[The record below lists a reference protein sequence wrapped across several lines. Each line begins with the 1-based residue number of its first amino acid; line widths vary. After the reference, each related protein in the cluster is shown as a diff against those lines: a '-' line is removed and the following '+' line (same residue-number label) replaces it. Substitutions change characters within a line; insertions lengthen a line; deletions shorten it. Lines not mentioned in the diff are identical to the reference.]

1 MQAPLR
7 GLTPANSQIAC
18 SIQCSNLAQVV
29 VIRPIL
35 TRVDSYGSRP
45 IRFVM
50 AGLMPRKDDEQ
61 YSEAE
66 TERRREAALKR
77 MLSTPHKPHKP
88 LGKKNESRQ
97 SLNAEKNLS

>member
-1 MQAPLR
+1 
-7 GLTPANSQIAC
+7 
-18 SIQCSNLAQVV
+18 
-29 VIRPIL
+29 
-35 TRVDSYGSRP
+35 
-45 IRFVM
+45 M